1 MTGALIAVIERE
13 FKRLG
18 RQRGRLLS
26 TLARPLLWLVV
37 IGSGFAAVMPDRA
50 GLSYQQFLLPGIIGM
65 VLLFSTTLSALGT
78 VHDREFGPMRMLL
91 VAPVARST
99 LVLAKALA
107 ATLVGTA
114 QAIVLLPLVAL
125 LGLAITFES
134 LPVALGAML
143 LTAFT
148 LSSLGMLL
156 ASRIRSLENFAVVMN
171 FVLFPMF
178 FLSGSLYP
186 ASGLPAFLQPA
197 VWINPLTYGVDLL
210 KHALHG
216 PVIGHQFAG
225 EFPVLVSV
233 VVLSAYSVVAIAG
246 AAALFGREEH
256 LSRILL
262 SGAPQRQ
269 RAREPDR

>member
-1 MTGALIAVIERE
+1 MHSALIAVVERE

-18 RQRGRLLS
+18 RQRGRFLS

-37 IGSGFAAVMPDRA
+37 IGSGFAAVMPDRG
-50 GLSYQQFLLPGIIGM
+50 GLSYQQFLLPGIVAM
-65 VLLFSTTLSALGT
+65 VLLFSTTISALGT

-99 LVLAKALA
+99 LVFAKAIA
-107 ATLVGTA
+107 ATLAGTA
-114 QAIVLLPLVAL
+114 QAALIVPLAAL
-125 LGLAITFES
+125 LGLRITLASFS
-134 LPVALGAML
+134 ATLGAML
-143 LTAFT
+143 LTAFA
-148 LSSLGMLL
+148 LASLGMLL

-178 FLSGSLYP
+178 FLSGALYP
-186 ASGLPAFLQPA
+186 ASGLPPFLQPA

-216 PVIGHQFAG
+216 PVLGAQAG
-225 EFPVLVSV
+225 ELSVALSVSV
-233 VVLSAYSVVAIAG
+233 LGGLSAVAIVV

-256 LSRILL
+256 LGRILL
-262 SGAPQRQ
+262 SGAPRK
-269 RAREPDR
+269 RARAAR